1 MVGAIPG
8 LPLRISGPG
17 YGSVPCSG
25 RGAPSLWPSS
35 LSVLFALSPILVG
48 AAHDGQLFSTG
59 IYTKVKSQGAKLMS
73 FGVPFMCVDKLEQTF
88 IRTINN
94 KVNSNSSVLNK
105 IAQLIIESR

>member
-1 MVGAIPG
+1 MDPSHAVGVV
-8 LPLRISGPG
+8 LHLSISGP
-17 YGSVPCSG
+17 
-25 RGAPSLWPSS
+25 RA
-35 LSVLFALSPILVG
+35 SVLFALSPILVG

-88 IRTINN
+88 IRIINN
-94 KVNSNSSVLNK
+94 KVNSNRSLLNK